1 MLDARIW
8 KPLPSPDAASPDA
21 DAARVQ
27 CRLCSHYCVI
37 PAGGSGRCGVR
48 VNRPDMSGPDMP
60 GPDVSGPDTRGPD
73 MPGPDAPP
81 GTAPV
86 GRLFTL
92 VGDNVAAV
100 NLDPVEKKPLF
111 HFMPGTLTYSF
122 GTMGCNLSCGFCQ
135 NWSLSRPPAEEGI
148 VRGQRTTPA
157 RLVAEARASGAASVS
172 FTYSEPTIFF
182 ELMSDTADAARA
194 AGLAAIMVSNGFQ
207 SPECLSELEHRIDAA
222 NIDLKAFTER
232 FYAEQCG
239 ARLKPVLHTLRTIA
253 RMGWWLEVTTLLIPG
268 LNDDPAE
275 MRDMARFIRDELGPG
290 VPWHLSR
297 FHPAYR
303 LTDRPPT
310 PPATLERA
318 WKIGREEGL
327 HFVYLGNMPG
337 HPAEST
343 HCPACG
349 ALFAR
354 REGFHTHLPA
364 SSRCARCGAAV
375 PGVGW
380 DTPEN

>member
-1 MLDARIW
+1 MLDARLW
-8 KPLPSPDAASPDA
+8 KPLPPPDGSDATASTDA
-21 DAARVQ
+21 KEARVQ
-27 CRLCSHYCVI
+27 CRLCSHYCII
-37 PAGGSGRCGVR
+37 PGGGTGRCGVR
-48 VNRPDMSGPDMP
+48 VNRPDTARPDTARPDTAGPGVA
-60 GPDVSGPDTRGPD
+60 GPDVTVN
-73 MPGPDAPP
+73 A
-81 GTAPV
+81 APV

-122 GTMGCNLSCGFCQ
+122 GTMGCNLACSFCQ
-135 NWSLSRPPAEEGI
+135 NWSLSRPPAEEGV
-148 VRGQRTTPA
+148 VRGQRITPTK
-157 RLVAEARASGAASVS
+157 LVAEARASGAASVS

-182 ELMSDTADAARA
+182 ELMADTADAARA
-194 AGLAAIMVSNGFQ
+194 AGLATIMVSNGFQ
-207 SPECLSELEHRIDAA
+207 SPECLAELEHRINAA
-222 NIDLKAFTER
+222 NIDLKAFTEH
-232 FYAEQCG
+232 FYATQCG

-268 LNDDPAE
+268 LNDDPDE
-275 MRDMARFIRDELGPG
+275 LRDMARFIRDELGPD

-318 WKIGREEGL
+318 WEIGREEGL
-327 HFVYLGNMPG
+327 RFVYLGNMPG

-364 SSRCARCGAAV
+364 SSRCVRCGATM

>member
-1 MLDARIW
+1 MLDARLW
-8 KPLPSPDAASPDA
+8 KPLPPSGDLDAAALPDA
-21 DAARVQ
+21 DTARVQ
-27 CRLCSHYCVI
+27 CRLCSHYCII
-37 PAGGSGRCGVR
+37 PGGGTGRCGVR
-48 VNRPDMSGPDMP
+48 VNRPDMPEPDTARPDTSGLGTSGP
-60 GPDVSGPDTRGPD
+60 GVAHGNV
-73 MPGPDAPP
+73 
-81 GTAPV
+81 PV

-111 HFMPGTLTYSF
+111 HFMPGTLTWSF
-122 GTMGCNLSCGFCQ
+122 GTMGCNLACSFCQ
-135 NWSLSRPPAEEGI
+135 NWSLSRPPAEEGV
-148 VRGQRTTPA
+148 VRGQRVTPA
-157 RLVAEARASGAASVS
+157 KLVAEAKASGAASVS

-194 AGLAAIMVSNGFQ
+194 AGLATIMVSNGFQ
-207 SPECLSELEHRIDAA
+207 SPECLAELEHRIDAA
-222 NIDLKAFTER
+222 NIDLKAFTEH
-232 FYAEQCG
+232 FYASQCG

-268 LNDDPAE
+268 LNDAPDE
-275 MRDMARFIRDELGPG
+275 LRDMARFIRDELGPD

-297 FHPAYR
+297 FHPAYQ

-318 WKIGREEGL
+318 WEIGQTEGL
-327 HFVYLGNMPG
+327 RFVYLGNMPG

-364 SSRCARCGAAV
+364 SSRCARCGAAM

>member
-8 KPLPSPDAASPDA
+8 KSLPSPDAASPDA

-48 VNRPDMSGPDMP
+48 VNRPNVP
-60 GPDVSGPDTRGPD
+60 GPDVPGPDT
-73 MPGPDAPP
+73 PGPDTPP

-194 AGLAAIMVSNGFQ
+194 AGLATIMVSNGFQ
-207 SPECLSELEHRIDAA
+207 SPECLAELEHRIDAA

-275 MRDMARFIRDELGPG
+275 VRDMARFIRD
-290 VPWHLSR
+290 SR

-318 WKIGREEGL
+318 WEIGREEGL